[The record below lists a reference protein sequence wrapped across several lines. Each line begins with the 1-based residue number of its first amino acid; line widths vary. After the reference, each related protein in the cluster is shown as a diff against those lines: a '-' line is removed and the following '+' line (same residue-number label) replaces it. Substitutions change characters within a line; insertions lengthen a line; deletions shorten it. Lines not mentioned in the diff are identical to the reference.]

1 MHFEDVISTEAEK
14 KAFLPTQFSIGEEGN
29 LLYKGQS
36 IANGFGKVKQ
46 VTEIRN
52 VSGKKVISIGINF
65 VVGNTEKEVEITQ
78 EQLLNVKAPELLFTR
93 LYLENPR
100 KRNLELFKQTL
111 LYQVANTAVVVKYK
125 IDQLGFSKLA
135 NGERI
140 YAMGNKILGKTS
152 CMVCHEDSLMNYKL
166 QYTPLSDVDFA
177 EGLKRYLMLHP
188 DVAPVLMAYLTL
200 ALSRQVFLDAGLLPK
215 FSLFITGV
223 HQSFKTTLSTLYFNI
238 YNRHED
244 IEACLHNL
252 TSTEMSL
259 VRTLTRQK
267 DSPTIV
273 DDLNRSDSRITE
285 KRQEKAASMLIR
297 VAANNVARESM
308 HESFEPKTQLVICG
322 EYTLKNPS
330 TNNRIILLEFEK
342 NMFEKS
348 KITDLQKRQDVIPMF
363 AEHYI
368 KWLLE
373 NYDRKVKYIKA
384 RSDEYKDL
392 RAEDDNYQE
401 RLNMSANILKLAFDL
416 FLEFC
421 KYKRWD
427 HFSDFNHKFKVA
439 VNNVVTNQIEALEL
453 DETDTIDF
461 VAEAYISIMHRGDF
475 STGKGKP
482 SLWENQIYISEA
494 HDTVY
499 VPGRIL
505 TDAVNIQLGREYE
518 CATIA
523 NAFDMAGL
531 LWKDNSK
538 KGCRCKKAGGKR
550 CYHIKLSDWENY
562 IQEKKMMEGN

>member
-1 MHFEDVISTEAEK
+1 MNFKNEILTDVTK
-14 KAFLPTQFSIGEEGN
+14 KVFLPTHFSISEDGSLLYGEEP
-29 LLYKGQS
+29 
-36 IANGFGKVKQ
+36 IANGYGEVRQVTETKSSSGKQ
-46 VTEIRN
+46 VTNIT
-52 VSGKKVISIGINF
+52 INF
-65 VVGNTEKEVEITQ
+65 VVGNETKEVEISQ
-78 EQLLNVKAPELLFTR
+78 AQLLNVKSPELLFSR
-93 LYLENPR
+93 LYLESPR
-100 KRNLELFKQTL
+100 KKTLELFKQTL
-111 LYQVANTAVVVKYK
+111 MYQVANTEPVVKYK

-140 YAMGNKILGKTS
+140 YAMGNKVLGKTS
-152 CMVCHEDSLMNYKL
+152 CMVCYEDSLMDYKL
-166 QYTPLSDVDFA
+166 QYTPLSDADFA
-177 EGLKRYLMLHP
+177 EGLKRYLTLQP
-188 DVAPVLMAYLTL
+188 DVAPVMLAYLTL
-200 ALSRQVFLDAGLLPK
+200 ALSRQAFLDAGLLPK

-223 HQSFKTTLSTLYFNI
+223 HQSFKTTLSALYFNI

-373 NYDRKVKYIKA
+373 NYDCKVKYIKE
-384 RSDEYKDL
+384 RSDEYKDS
-392 RAEDDNYQE
+392 RAEDDTYQE

-421 KYKRWD
+421 KYKRWSQ
-427 HFSDFNHKFKVA
+427 FSDFKPKFNVA
-439 VNNVVTNQIEALEL
+439 VNNVITNQIEALEL
-453 DETDTIDF
+453 DENDTIDF

-482 SLWENQIYISEA
+482 SLWEKQIYISKA

-505 TDAVNIQLGREYE
+505 TDAVNIQLGKEYE

-531 LWKDNSK
+531 LLKDNSK
-538 KGCRCKKAGGKR
+538 KGYRCKKAGGKR
-550 CYHIKLSDWENY
+550 CYHIKLTAWEDY
-562 IQEKKMMEGN
+562 IAEKKMMEEN